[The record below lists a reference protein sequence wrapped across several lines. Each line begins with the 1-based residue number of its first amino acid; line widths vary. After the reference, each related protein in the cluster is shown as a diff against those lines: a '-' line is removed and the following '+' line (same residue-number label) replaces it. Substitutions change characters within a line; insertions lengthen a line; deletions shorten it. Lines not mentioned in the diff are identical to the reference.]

1 MTKISKKT
9 LIIILACALA
19 VVCAAVVTVVV
30 LTTRDK
36 GGEPP
41 IGREEY
47 EDIIGEATRFTV
59 TAPSGEGYTVIA
71 PDDILEGETLTFTVN
86 INGGYTADTAV
97 VRANGNALTGNGGT
111 YTVAD
116 VSENITITVEN
127 VTRAYYLVSYE
138 LPYGVSVAGAETVV
152 PGSDLSF
159 TVSVSENAEKTDD
172 FAVIAN
178 GSELQP
184 VSEGN
189 YTVAAVSA
197 DLHISVIG
205 VTAES
210 YTVTASQGE
219 GYEVRMSAE
228 RVYKG
233 QDLYFSVNLFD
244 GYKRGSNVSVE
255 VNGELCLA
263 DEMGVYSVANVSQNL
278 TVSVSGVTED
288 TAYTVKF
295 ENIDT
300 AHTQQVYYGETA
312 NLNFVPVFENRVFNC
327 WTVDGEKVDAANY
340 TITEDTVFVANWY
353 AYANAQGAEESIVYE
368 WTAEDVA
375 NTGSGYSTAMDGT
388 YSQAPAW
395 KEGFR
400 IQNFGAGAVF
410 NITFPLI
417 DYSRTGLVAFKF
429 SISWGGKNLQYN
441 GTTIGGTSNGGN
453 FDNFAEFIIGDGY
466 IACNGNKVALAQDV
480 YEGKEPLVLSV
491 DNGTGLNAVF
501 SDLYTYLYD
510 YADFLKELT
519 ETDADTAIREEIE
532 SLLATYGNVA
542 SNITDYEMTAYGVA
556 QKIRELRVAYGPQEL
571 CTDGSLLSVSGA
583 GNIMNANDTNVFSE
597 GANRWT
603 VTNYT
608 AFSISLEK
616 MAIGSD
622 ECVTFQIGFQGVN
635 FPVSI
640 KLGEDLLFTAN
651 TSLERITIKVY
662 GDGTLTAEGSNGTQ
676 GEDGV
681 AVSAGVLDSSESLTL
696 DIFTNTGS
704 WMNFNVC
711 KTITLEVVAGE

>member
-19 VVCAAVVTVVV
+19 VICAVVVTVVV

-159 TVSVSENAEKTDD
+159 TVSVSENAEKTGD

-219 GYEVRMSAE
+219 GYEGRNG
-228 RVYKG
+228 RIFRG
-233 QDLYFSVNLFD
+233 
-244 GYKRGSNVSVE
+244 KRFAKLDRIRQRRYRRYCIYRE
-255 VNGELCLA
+255 V
-263 DEMGVYSVANVSQNL
+263 
-278 TVSVSGVTED
+278 
-288 TAYTVKF
+288 
-295 ENIDT
+295 
-300 AHTQQVYYGETA
+300 
-312 NLNFVPVFENRVFNC
+312 
-327 WTVDGEKVDAANY
+327 
-340 TITEDTVFVANWY
+340 
-353 AYANAQGAEESIVYE
+353 
-368 WTAEDVA
+368 
-375 NTGSGYSTAMDGT
+375 
-388 YSQAPAW
+388 
-395 KEGFR
+395 
-400 IQNFGAGAVF
+400 
-410 NITFPLI
+410 
-417 DYSRTGLVAFKF
+417 
-429 SISWGGKNLQYN
+429 
-441 GTTIGGTSNGGN
+441 
-453 FDNFAEFIIGDGY
+453 
-466 IACNGNKVALAQDV
+466 
-480 YEGKEPLVLSV
+480 
-491 DNGTGLNAVF
+491 
-501 SDLYTYLYD
+501 
-510 YADFLKELT
+510 
-519 ETDADTAIREEIE
+519 
-532 SLLATYGNVA
+532 
-542 SNITDYEMTAYGVA
+542 
-556 QKIRELRVAYGPQEL
+556 
-571 CTDGSLLSVSGA
+571 
-583 GNIMNANDTNVFSE
+583 
-597 GANRWT
+597 
-603 VTNYT
+603 
-608 AFSISLEK
+608 
-616 MAIGSD
+616 
-622 ECVTFQIGFQGVN
+622 
-635 FPVSI
+635 
-640 KLGEDLLFTAN
+640 
-651 TSLERITIKVY
+651 
-662 GDGTLTAEGSNGTQ
+662 
-676 GEDGV
+676 
-681 AVSAGVLDSSESLTL
+681 
-696 DIFTNTGS
+696 
-704 WMNFNVC
+704 
-711 KTITLEVVAGE
+711 